1 MATSVVG
8 TASNVIRSASGR
20 NPNEIRCQN
29 PDCAAVLDV
38 SSIPVEYES
47 MYKYLFFYKIYK

>member
-1 MATSVVG
+1 MNSTK
-8 TASNVIRSASGR
+8 ILRPASGR
-20 NPNEIRCQN
+20 NPNELRCQN

-47 MYKYLFFYKIYK
+47 KFYIYI